1 MSNCPK
7 CNEKLSP
14 FYFKQTCPKCG
25 ANLLYYN
32 LEENLKQDAQIAD
45 KEWGAVDTL
54 LNGIKVSA
62 VGSPIAILRTL
73 SYFVSVVLLLIPCYV
88 VTELPIE
95 KVSLLSLIKMLVS
108 GDLQFGT
115 ILSDKT
121 LLLCFAAF
129 VSVVLIGLVSLIL
142 SLFSYTKNGFKRN
155 VALTIIDIAVFL
167 VITLVINFSAGV
179 SISVIGCLLV
189 MASMFLTLA
198 LHKFVDKKID
208 AD

>member
-32 LEENLKQDAQIAD
+32 FEENLKQDAQLAD
-45 KEWGAVDTL
+45 KEWGAVDKI
-54 LNGIKVSA
+54 LNGIKISSIGSA
-62 VGSPIAILRTL
+62 VSVIRLV
-73 SYFVSVVLLLIPCYV
+73 SYFVSVALLLVPCYV
-88 VTELPIE
+88 VTGLPIE
-95 KVSLLSLIKMLVS
+95 KISLLTLIKMLVS

-115 ILSDKT
+115 IFSDKA
-121 LLLCFAAF
+121 LLFCFIAF

-155 VALTIIDIAVFL
+155 MALTIIDIIVFFVL
-167 VITLVINFSAGV
+167 TMVINFSGA
-179 SISVIGCLLV
+179 SINVVGCLLV

-198 LHKFVDKKID
+198 LHKFVNKKIS
-208 AD
+208 

>member
-32 LEENLKQDAQIAD
+32 LEENLKQDAQLAD

-54 LNGIKVSA
+54 LNGIKVSSI
-62 VGSPIAILRTL
+62 GSPIAIFRTV
-73 SYFVSVVLLLIPCYV
+73 SYFISVVLLLLPCYV
-88 VTELPIE
+88 VTGLPVE
-95 KVSLLSLIKMLVS
+95 KISLLSLVKMLIS
-108 GDLQFGT
+108 GDLQFST
-115 ILSDKT
+115 ILSNKA

-142 SLFSYTKNGFKRN
+142 SLFSYTKNGLKRN
-155 VALTIIDIAVFL
+155 MALTIIDIVVFL
-167 VITLVINFSAGV
+167 VITLVINFSDASV
-179 SISVIGCLLV
+179 NVIGCLLV

-198 LHKFVDKKID
+198 LHKFVDKKIN

>member
-32 LEENLKQDAQIAD
+32 LETNLKNDAELAAE
-45 KEWGAVDTL
+45 EWGAVDTL
-54 LNGIKVSA
+54 LNGIRVSA
-62 VGSPIAILRTL
+62 VGSPIAILRTV
-73 SYFVSVVLLLIPCYV
+73 SYFISVVLLLIPCYV
-88 VTELPIE
+88 VTGLPIE
-95 KVSLLSLIKMLVS
+95 KISLLSLIKMLIS

-115 ILSDKT
+115 ILSDKALT
-121 LLLCFAAF
+121 LCFAAF

-155 VALTIIDIAVFL
+155 MALTVIDIIVFFVL
-167 VITLVINFSAGV
+167 TMIVNFSTGA
-179 SISVIGCLLV
+179 SISVVGCFLV
-189 MASMFLTLA
+189 MASMFLTLV
-198 LHKFVDKKID
+198 LHKLVDKKIN

>member
-25 ANLLYYN
+25 TNLLYYN
-32 LEENLKQDAQIAD
+32 LEDNLKADAALAD
-45 KEWGAVDTL
+45 KEWGAVDKI
-54 LNGIKVSA
+54 LNGIKMSSIGSVVA
-62 VGSPIAILRTL
+62 VIRLI
-73 SYFVSVVLLLIPCYV
+73 SYFVSVALLLVPCYV
-88 VTELPIE
+88 VTGLPNE
-95 KVSLLSLIKMLVS
+95 KISLLSLIQMFVS
-108 GDLQFGT
+108 GDLQFGE
-115 ILSDKT
+115 ILSDKA
-121 LLLCFAAF
+121 LLLCFIAF
-129 VSVVLIGLVSLIL
+129 VCVILIGLVSLIL

-155 VALTIIDIAVFL
+155 MALTIIDIAVFFAL
-167 VITLVINFSAGV
+167 TMVINFSSA

-198 LHKFVDKKID
+198 LHKFVDKKIN

>member
-32 LEENLKQDAQIAD
+32 LETNLKNDAELAA

-62 VGSPIAILRTL
+62 IGSPIAILRTV
-73 SYFVSVVLLLIPCYV
+73 SYFISVVLLLVPCYV
-88 VTELPIE
+88 VAGLSNENL
-95 KVSLLSLIKMLVS
+95 SLLTLIKMLIS
-108 GDLQFGT
+108 GELQFGA
-115 ILSDKT
+115 ILSDKA
-121 LLLCFAAF
+121 LLLCLAAF

-142 SLFSYTKNGFKRN
+142 SLFSYTKNGLKRN
-155 VALTIIDIAVFL
+155 IALTIIDIVVFL
-167 VITLVINFSAGV
+167 VITLGINFSTGA
-179 SISVIGCLLV
+179 SIRVIGCLLV
-189 MASMFLTLA
+189 MVSMFLTLA
-198 LHKFVDKKID
+198 LHKFVDKKIS
-208 AD
+208 